1 MSEEKYMRRTVAY
14 NRTAGIV
21 LALTSITG
29 LFAASASAVNLQDL
43 VIETQRTTQT
53 NGQMTMAWWM
63 PQQFWEESMKA
74 NPAVPAA
81 ARDQVLAALGDYT
94 VVAMLRA
101 KVGVTGLTEVQPKA
115 ELVKNAQFEING
127 KAIAPLSPEQ
137 IAPGAQLVLAQ
148 LKPALASMAGQ
159 VGQSLE
165 LVIYPAK
172 ADGKLLVDAS
182 QSGTL
187 QIKLYEE
194 TFKWRLPLG
203 SLLPAR
209 VDAKTGESF
218 PGNYQFN
225 PFTGG
230 KLSAP

>member
-1 MSEEKYMRRTVAY
+1 MNKERGMSRRVTTS
-14 NRTAGIV
+14 RAGIL
-21 LALTSITG
+21 LALIGMTG
-29 LFAASASAVNLQDL
+29 LFAATASAVNLQEL
-43 VIETQRTTQT
+43 VIETQRTAQSE
-53 NGQMTMAWWM
+53 GQITMAWWM

-74 NPAVPAA
+74 NPAVPAE

-94 VVAMLRA
+94 IVAMMRA
-101 KVGVTGLTEVQPKA
+101 KAGATGLTDVQSKA
-115 ELVKNAQFEING
+115 DLVKNAQFEING
-127 KAIAPLSPEQ
+127 KAIAPLAPEQ
-137 IAPGAQLVLAQ
+137 IAPGAQLVLSQ
-148 LKPALASMAGQ
+148 LKPALASMVGQ

-172 ADGKLLVDAS
+172 ADGKLLVDAA

-187 QIKLYEE
+187 QIKLYDA

-203 SLLPAR
+203 SLLPAK

-225 PFTGG
+225 PFTGT
-230 KLSAP
+230 KLGTP